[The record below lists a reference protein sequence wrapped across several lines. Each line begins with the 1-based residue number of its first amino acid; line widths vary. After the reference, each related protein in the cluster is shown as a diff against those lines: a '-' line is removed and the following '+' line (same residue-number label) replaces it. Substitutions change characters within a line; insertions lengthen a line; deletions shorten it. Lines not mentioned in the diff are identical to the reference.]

1 MKLNNIVND
10 ILENVSVE
18 VRDSYHDN
26 VIDDYE
32 LVVGD
37 VDVIDIVPT
46 TNAFNDIVV
55 RVYIETPKVSPNDLK
70 GAARV
75 RALYKW
81 LYWLE
86 AGRDIYDNKD
96 AGLGDFW
103 AAMCEWWSE
112 HGYTIDIE
120 GNWYDENGE
129 EIA

>member
-46 TNAFNDIVV
+46 TNEFNDIVV

-86 AGRDIYDNKD
+86 AGWDIYDNKD
-96 AGLGDFW
+96 AGLCDFW
-103 AAMCEWWSE
+103 AAMCEWWSR
-112 HGYTIDIE
+112 HDYTIDIG

-129 EIA
+129 EIV

>member
-1 MKLNNIVND
+1 MKLSNIVND
-10 ILENVSVE
+10 ILENVYVE
-18 VRDSYHDN
+18 VIDNYNDN
-26 VIDDYE
+26 VIDNYE
-32 LVVGD
+32 SVTGD
-37 VDVIDIVPT
+37 VDVLDIVPT
-46 TNAFNDIVV
+46 INAFNDIVV
-55 RVYIETPKVSPNDLK
+55 RIYIETPKVSPNDLK
-70 GAARV
+70 GAAKI

-96 AGLGDFW
+96 AGFCDFW